1 MPADTLPELGPAA
14 GTQAPSAKA
23 FRAPGAPLADKA
35 AVGLLLAALSTLWL
49 FERSPYI
56 YSMGEGGYRSAMTAQ
71 RRAAPRTRRRISPS
85 ISNPSTSMICRRI
98 ADSSALTT

>member
-14 GTQAPSAKA
+14 GTQVPSAKA
-23 FRAPGAPLADKA
+23 FRAPGAALADKA
-35 AVGLLLAALSTLWL
+35 AVGLLLAALWL

-85 ISNPSTSMICRRI
+85 ISNPSTSMPCRRI